1 MKYGLP
7 YKGSKNKLAERIVRL
22 LPKRTNLVDLF
33 CGGCA
38 VSHAALVMGKYEH
51 IHINDLNWMA
61 PTLFIDAL
69 NGKYNNDTRWIS
81 REDFFRLR
89 DTDPYVAVVW
99 SFGNNLRDYL
109 YSQEIEPLKK
119 AIHYAIFFSDYSL
132 GKALGHDLSF
142 IDPIKDVQRRYVA
155 VKRYFSQYGHFQQQS
170 LERGGYDASRTLCSD
185 SKTQLYSGGQSTAPV
200 MVHGRTETPRLQS
213 AEAVCRLN
221 TNLQSFG
228 GGKRVSQIGSDRKKA
243 QYLSEY
249 HPLERSMGGGCST
262 DKTSGPRNCN
272 TRNVSTGCLQSKKKK
287 ICKRPWEAEHR
298 ERANSIAQASVS
310 GASAQSANHQGGGQ
324 NLPITSSVLD
334 YAEVEIPKDSVI
346 YCDIP
351 YEGTNVY
358 NGAEHFDY
366 ERFYDWAERQT
377 EPVFISSYQMPPDR
391 FDCIQEWSHRSTLN
405 DRLNNAVTERIFV
418 PRHQAERGNIVK
430 QLSLDLFSE

>member
-99 SFGNNLRDYL
+99 SFGNNMRSYL

-170 LERGGYDASRTLCSD
+170 IE
-185 SKTQLYSGGQSTAPV
+185 GGQRV
-200 MVHGRTETPRLQS
+200 QLQS
-213 AEAVCRLN
+213 SGCKMAYK
-221 TNLQSFG
+221 
-228 GGKRVSQIGSDRKKA
+228 KRGRDAGTA
-243 QYLSEY
+243 Q
-249 HPLERSMGGGCST
+249 
-262 DKTSGPRNCN
+262 
-272 TRNVSTGCLQSKKKK
+272 
-287 ICKRPWEAEHR
+287 
-298 ERANSIAQASVS
+298 
-310 GASAQSANHQGGGQ
+310 
-324 NLPITSSVLD
+324 
-334 YAEVEIPKDSVI
+334 
-346 YCDIP
+346 
-351 YEGTNVY
+351 
-358 NGAEHFDY
+358 
-366 ERFYDWAERQT
+366 
-377 EPVFISSYQMPPDR
+377 
-391 FDCIQEWSHRSTLN
+391 
-405 DRLNNAVTERIFV
+405 RIF
-418 PRHQAERGNIVK
+418 GK
-430 QLSLDLFSE
+430 QNAD

>member
-99 SFGNNLRDYL
+99 SFGNNMRSYL

-170 LERGGYDASRTLCSD
+170 IE
-185 SKTQLYSGGQSTAPV
+185 
-200 MVHGRTETPRLQS
+200 
-213 AEAVCRLN
+213 
-221 TNLQSFG
+221 G
-228 GGKRVSQIGSDRKKA
+228 GGKECNSSHPDAKWLTRRGDGTLELRNGSLESRMRINSIRATCSPTIMEHGASVSVRLEATERRLNISRNIT
-243 QYLSEY
+243 LSKGQW
-249 HPLERSMGGGCST
+249 GGVLNRQNKRPSELQHTECI
-262 DKTSGPRNCN
+262 NL
-272 TRNVSTGCLQSKKKK
+272 VSAIKKK

-310 GASAQSANHQGGGQ
+310 GATAQSANHQGGGQ

-405 DRLNNAVTERIFV
+405 DRVNNAVTERIFV
-418 PRHQAERGNIVK
+418 PRHQTERGNIVR
-430 QLSLDLFSE
+430 QLSLGLFNE

>member
-1 MKYGLP
+1 MR
-7 YKGSKNKLAERIVRL
+7 S
-22 LPKRTNLVDLF
+22 
-33 CGGCA
+33 
-38 VSHAALVMGKYEH
+38 
-51 IHINDLNWMA
+51 
-61 PTLFIDAL
+61 
-69 NGKYNNDTRWIS
+69 
-81 REDFFRLR
+81 
-89 DTDPYVAVVW
+89 
-99 SFGNNLRDYL
+99 YL

-170 LERGGYDASRTLCSD
+170 LEGGYDASRTLCSD

-249 HPLERSMGGGCST
+249 HPLERSMGGVLNRQNKRPSELQHTECINRVSAIKKKNMQATLGSRA
-262 DKTSGPRNCN
+262 PRASQQHC
-272 TRNVSTGCLQSKKKK
+272 TGFSIGSVSTVCQPS
-287 ICKRPWEAEHR
+287 
-298 ERANSIAQASVS
+298 
-310 GASAQSANHQGGGQ
+310 GGQ

-366 ERFYDWAERQT
+366 ERFYEWAERQT

-405 DRLNNAVTERIFV
+405 DRVNNAVTERIFV